1 MTTAHLL
8 HAPHHNPAFD
18 ALFGGTLYSVLA
30 WEQLEH
36 FWQRI
41 DREAGWYLY
50 AIGETRPEDA
60 ADSGHVETFIREI
73 DALLRRDHDESYCG
87 IVYADNLESPNLIKI
102 YDPHHLGS
110 SCGSA
115 GYKILPGW
123 VMSRVP
129 PSDLT
134 PEHIVPQNRRRWWQG
149 FLSAIGL
156 N

>member
-1 MTTAHLL
+1 M
-8 HAPHHNPAFD
+8 PSSYQNPSFES
-18 ALFGGTLYSVLA
+18 LFNGTLYSVLS
-30 WEQLEH
+30 WDHLSQ

-41 DREAGWYLY
+41 DSEAGWFLY
-50 AIGETRPEDA
+50 APGETRPETPSD
-60 ADSGHVETFIREI
+60 GPHVEAFIREI

-87 IVYADNLESPNLIKI
+87 IVYADNLDAPNIVKI

-129 PSDLT
+129 PSSLT

-149 FLSAIGL
+149 FLDAIGL
-156 N
+156 G